1 MTKRQLLLM
10 PTALITGCASQDDSY
25 LTEFLLDKGYEV
37 HSLIRRALILLCLPF
52 RALIAI
58 L

>member
-1 MTKRQLLLM
+1 M
-10 PTALITGCASQDDSY
+10 PTALITGCASQDDSC

-37 HSLIRRALILLCLPF
+37 HGLIQRALTLLYLPF